1 MIKERLE
8 YKQLIFRL
16 EEAEQLAAQ
25 FSGGY
30 SNNFISAEE
39 FHVALSE
46 TILHL
51 KEGKTAGLN
60 KLWLWFA
67 PTCDWDTL
75 IQEDGMALG
84 ETIFTLLSELKQE

>member
-8 YKQLIFRL
+8 YKQLILQL

-39 FHVALSE
+39 LHTALSE
-46 TILHL
+46 NIIKL
-51 KEGKTAGLN
+51 KDGETAGLN

-75 IQEDGMALG
+75 IREDGLVLG
-84 ETIFTLLSELKQE
+84 ETIFAFLSELKKE